1 VTDNAPA
8 RQNRH
13 WLEYLATFSALLI
26 SVVSLWIAI
35 ATEQANR
42 QMVTAASWPFIQ
54 INTSDGD
61 AKGNPV
67 LSFDVSND
75 GVGPALIESFE
86 VFYRGRPVRSSR
98 ALLALCCGYD
108 PKKGLP
114 REQPA
119 VGGYQIATVPATV
132 IRAGERRVFFVY
144 PQTATNRKA
153 WETLRVAVNSRN
165 LVAAACYCSVFN
177 ECYQGVFVGIH
188 PTRVDR
194 CTQPAVP
201 YSQ

>member
-1 VTDNAPA
+1 VTDPAPA
-8 RQNRH
+8 RHSRH
-13 WLEYLATFSALLI
+13 WLEYVGTFSALLI

-61 AKGNPV
+61 GKGNRV

-75 GVGPALIESFE
+75 GVGPALIENFK
-86 VFYRGRPVRSSR
+86 VFYYGKPVRSSL
-98 ALLALCCGYD
+98 ALLTMCCGYD

-114 REQPA
+114 LNQPA
-119 VGGYQIATVPATV
+119 VGGYQIATIPATV
-132 IRAGERRVFFVY
+132 IRAGESRVFFVY
-144 PQTATNRKA
+144 PKTAANAKV
-153 WETLRVAVNSRN
+153 WEALRYAVNGRK

-177 ECYQGVFVGIH
+177 ECYQGAFVGIH

-194 CTQPAVP
+194 CTPPAVP